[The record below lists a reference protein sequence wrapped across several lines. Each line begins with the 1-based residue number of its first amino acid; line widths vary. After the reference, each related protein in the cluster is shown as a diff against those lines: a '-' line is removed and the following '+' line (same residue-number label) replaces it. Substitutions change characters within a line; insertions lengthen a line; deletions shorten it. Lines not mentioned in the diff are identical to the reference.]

1 MEILGV
7 VEIYS
12 DFEDGIAGDAEV
24 AAEGGHELLSGRLF
38 FLCGKVFS
46 FKKSVIMNRQHH
58 CHVEINSAIGATD
71 PSISDFMHLELNMIS
86 RSTVKRR
93 DPCVS
98 S

>member
-38 FLCGKVFS
+38 FFCGKVFS
-46 FKKSVIMNRQHH
+46 FKKSVIMNRQHLLP
-58 CHVEINSAIGATD
+58 CGDQFSNRG
-71 PSISDFMHLELNMIS
+71 N
-86 RSTVKRR
+86 RSKYI
-93 DPCVS
+93 
-98 S
+98 